1 MKIAGMT
8 TIFASVALF
17 AAVALATDAAALP
30 WALVARSGQEAPGL
44 WVPANFTEFT
54 LASKLGPGG
63 RVVFGI
69 PAPGSLPPGQAGVY
83 GWTSAGGLSL
93 LAAYSTTPDAEFASA
108 TRVVQGDDG
117 DVALLAELRPKPVPL
132 CGQGIPLVGP
142 PVLYGRVGTALARV
156 ALWNDPAPG
165 APEGW
170 VFHDFADAI
179 LGASHSIFYAGT
191 SPDAC
196 SEGADP
202 TLFRFDEA
210 GTTTLVVRHGME
222 APGAVAGTT
231 IDQVLPG
238 AAIADDGTVA
248 VLASLSTLTAFT
260 PHAIYGF
267 DADAVLAPLVMTG
280 SPTVMAGGAS
290 FEALGAPVSNGA
302 GDLAFY
308 AILDDALIDFPDPS
322 LRGLWVPDGAGSVVE
337 LFRAGDAVPGAPAGA
352 VFADLRPFIPS
363 ILDPEG
369 LRINASGEVA
379 FVQSIEVAPELY
391 ERGIFG
397 PDGSGA
403 VALRMQTG
411 DPAPSI
417 AGATVSSLALLGFS
431 DDRRIAVAA
440 DLNGPTVD
448 ASNDRALYLLDP
460 SGVAT
465 LLHRNG
471 DLFEFGA
478 SQMRPTYLRVA
489 SFDRGLSHVAV
500 ELGSNDGREAVFI
513 SPLPEPSASMLATTV
528 WASLLTRWFLHKRSS

>member
-1 MKIAGMT
+1 MKSRCMT
-8 TIFASVALF
+8 RIVASVALF

-30 WALVARSGQEAPGL
+30 WTLVARSGQVAPGL
-44 WVPANFTEFT
+44 GVPAKFSEFT

-69 PAPGSLPPGQAGVY
+69 PTPGLLPPGQAGVY

-93 LAAYSTTPDAEFASA
+93 LAAYSTTPDAEFAGA
-108 TRVVQGDDG
+108 AGVVQGDDG
-117 DVALLAELRPKPVPL
+117 DVALLAQLIPNAAPP
-132 CGQGIPLVGP
+132 CGGGIRFVGP
-142 PVLYGRVGTALARV
+142 PVLYGRVGTALARI

-165 APEGW
+165 LPEGW

-196 SEGADP
+196 SEGADS

-210 GTTTLVVRHGME
+210 GMTTLVVRHGME
-222 APGAVAGTT
+222 APGAAAATT
-231 IDQVLPG
+231 INQVLPG

-260 PHAIYGF
+260 PYAIYGF
-267 DADAVLAPLVMTG
+267 DSDAVLAPLVMTG
-280 SPTVMAGGAS
+280 TPTAMAGGAI

-308 AILDDALIDFPDPS
+308 AILDDALIGFPDPS
-322 LRGLWVPDGAGSVVE
+322 LRGLWVPDGASGVVE
-337 LFRAGDAVPGAPAGA
+337 LFRAGDAVPGAPAGT
-352 VFADLRPFIPS
+352 VFADLRPFSPS

-369 LRINASGEVA
+369 LRVNASGEVA
-379 FVQSIEVAPELY
+379 FEQWIEVAPELY

-397 PDGSGA
+397 PDGSDA
-403 VALRMQTG
+403 IALRMQTG

-417 AGATVSSLALLGFS
+417 AGATVSSLALLGFG
-431 DDRRIAVAA
+431 DDRRIAVAV
-440 DLNGPTVD
+440 DLTGPTVD
-448 ASNDRALYLLDP
+448 ISNNRALYLVDP

-500 ELGSNDGREAVFI
+500 ELGSNDGQEAVFI
-513 SPLPEPSASMLATTV
+513 SALPEPSESMLAATV
-528 WASLLTRWFLHKRSS
+528 WVSLLTRLFLRKRSS